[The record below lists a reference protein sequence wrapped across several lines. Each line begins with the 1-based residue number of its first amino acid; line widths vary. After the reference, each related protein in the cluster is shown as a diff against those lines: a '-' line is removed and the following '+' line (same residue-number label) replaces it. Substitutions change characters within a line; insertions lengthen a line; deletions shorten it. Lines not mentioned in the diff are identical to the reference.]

1 VITFVCD
8 TPSAVAVK
16 VTFFETETV
25 VAVTLNVAEVPPVA
39 TVTDDGAFRALLL
52 LESATTI

>member
-1 VITFVCD
+1 MSVCD

-16 VTFFETETV
+16 VTFFEAVKV
-25 VAVTLNVAEVPPVA
+25 VAVTLNVADVPPVA
-39 TVTDDGAFRALLL
+39 MVTDEGAFRALLL